1 MPHADDVSTFDNQ
14 YYPTPRSLALRMFG
28 KFKNRE
34 IERLLDPQGGRG
46 DLVDV
51 VKERLST
58 RHRGVP
64 TIECVEIDLAN
75 QAILRAKG
83 YRVVGTDFLKYRGAS
98 VYSHILTNPP
108 FKTGVKHILHAWDL
122 LFTGEISGILPA
134 PCVKYPTTAE
144 RKRLV
149 MLIAEHGSV
158 EYLTEAFMSDDTK
171 RTTRV
176 DIALIHLQKVSPDYT
191 VFIDGLRKEVERRHE
206 PAPESFN
213 ELIVPRSFIEKVI
226 VDFEC
231 AAEAA
236 KQAAIAQRRSEHY
249 ASRFAGSIASEVG
262 HVSSISKTFNQ
273 AYDELKERAW
283 STVLRSTSVLERLSS
298 AALRRVEA
306 QFKEICSLEFT
317 YENIWGFFDGILAQQ
332 AQIQTDM
339 ICDVFDTITRYHTEN
354 RAYYQGWKSNDKHR
368 LNAFRI
374 KTTRFILPNVG
385 AGYQG
390 AYSLGWENAQRFRD
404 FDKVFAMLDG
414 KKPESTFGIEKLF
427 ASHWDEL
434 RAGERVSSDYFDA
447 RYYPRAGTFHLF
459 PRRKDLIER
468 MNRVVGEQ
476 RQWLP
481 HDNNAVP
488 EGFWQQFDAAE
499 KITARMPNSG
509 RDAWFAFRSR
519 PDDED
524 LDPDTKRA
532 RTNMFEAHQKAMA
545 EFGID
550 YDASML
556 LKHEAEQR
564 DALPKLPCRA
574 A

>member
-1 MPHADDVSTFDNQ
+1 MHNADEVSTFDNQ
-14 YYPTPRSLALRMFG
+14 YYPTPRSLALRMLK

-51 VKERLST
+51 VKERLSS
-58 RHRGVP
+58 RHGGAP

-108 FKTGVKHILHAWDL
+108 FKTAVKHILHAWDL

-134 PCVKYPTTAE
+134 RCVKHPTTPE
-144 RKRLV
+144 QKRLAL
-149 MLIAEHGSV
+149 LIAEHGTV
-158 EYLTEAFMSDDTK
+158 EYLSEAFLSEDTK

-176 DIALIHLQKVSPDYT
+176 DIALIHLLKVSPDYT

-206 PAPESFN
+206 PARESFN
-213 ELIVPRSFIEKVI
+213 ELIVPRSFIETLVL
-226 VDFEC
+226 DFEC

-236 KQAAIAQRRSEHY
+236 KQAAMAQRRADHY
-249 ASRFAGSIASEVG
+249 ASRFSGSIATDVG
-262 HVSSISKTFNQ
+262 HVSAISKTFNQ
-273 AYDELKERAW
+273 VYDELKERAW

-298 AALRRVEA
+298 AAQRRVEA
-306 QFKEICSLEFT
+306 QFEEICALEFT
-317 YENIWGFFDGILAQQ
+317 YENIWGFFEGIIAQQ
-332 AQIQTDM
+332 TQIQTDM

-368 LNAFRI
+368 LNAFRL
-374 KTTRFILPNVG
+374 KTTRFILPNIS
-385 AGYQG
+385 GYQG
-390 AYSLGWENAQRFRD
+390 TFSLSWENAERFRD

-427 ASHWDEL
+427 DKHWDGL
-434 RAGERVSSDYFDA
+434 CSGERWSSDYFDA

-476 RQWLP
+476 RHWLP
-481 HDNNAVP
+481 HEKSAAP
-488 EGFWQQFDAAE
+488 QTFWQQFEAAE

-524 LDPDTKRA
+524 LDHDTMRA
-532 RTNMFEAHQKAMA
+532 RTRMFEAHTKAMA
-545 EFGID
+545 ELGID

-564 DALPKLPCRA
+564 DKTPKLPCRA